1 MKEKIEYDKYE
12 EYLEAIEYLYSLHE
26 EGYKP
31 TNKICDAI
39 IKFADKTKRR
49 VNAIIFINNI
59 IKADN
64 EISSEL
70 KKIETYKTA
79 NKLQK
84 YYYRNRKIYYNSIA
98 LLIDE
103 TKEFTKE
110 WVNAGKDIIKI
121 YNEGQPIKLK
131 MEIEEQRKE
140 KRMKKLNNKE
150 L

>member
-1 MKEKIEYDKYE
+1 MKKEIKYE
-12 EYLEAIEYLYSLHE
+12 EYLEAIDYLYNLKD

-31 TNKICDAI
+31 TDKICNAI

-49 VNAIIFINNI
+49 VNATIFINNI
-59 IKADN
+59 IEANN

-84 YYYRNRKIYYNSIA
+84 YYYRNRKIYYNAIT
-98 LLIDE
+98 LFIDE

-110 WVNAGKDIIKI
+110 WINAGKDIINI
-121 YNEGQPIKLK
+121 YNKSQEVKWK
-131 MEIEEQRKE
+131 MKIEKQRKE
-140 KRMKKLNNKE
+140 KQMKKLNNKE